1 MSSEGFF
8 HRLLVPVDGSESSFK
23 AARYAVRLAC
33 REGCEI
39 KALHVVD
46 EETANDM
53 ADYTER
59 PVSAILNR
67 MKRSGEGYLEDV
79 EKIGKEAGVD
89 VAGQIVVGIPYR
101 EVLDF
106 AAKKDI
112 DLIVMGTV
120 GRKGP
125 RRVLIGSVT
134 ERIIEH
140 SSVPV
145 LVVK

>member
-1 MSSEGFF
+1 MSPEGFF
-8 HRLLVPVDGSESSFK
+8 RRLLVPVDGSESSFK

-39 KALHVVD
+39 MALHVVD

-53 ADYTER
+53 ADYTDR

-67 MKRSGEGYLEDV
+67 MQRSGEGYLEDV
-79 EKIGKEAGVD
+79 EKIGKDAGVE
-89 VAGQIVVGIPYR
+89 VEGEIVVGIPYR
-101 EVLDF
+101 QVLDF
-106 AAKKDI
+106 ATKKEI

>member
-1 MSSEGFF
+1 MAAQSFF
-8 HRLLVPVDGSESSFK
+8 QRLLVPIDGSENSFK

-33 REGCEI
+33 QEQCEVI
-39 KALHVVD
+39 ALHVVD
-46 EETANDM
+46 EETAEDM
-53 ADYTER
+53 ADYANR
-59 PVSAILNR
+59 PVGAILER
-67 MKRSGEGYLEDV
+67 MEKSGRSYLEDV
-79 EKIGKEAGVD
+79 EKIGEEAGVE
-89 VAGQIVVGIPYR
+89 VRVEVLVGIPHR
-101 EVLDF
+101 QVLEF
-106 AAKKDI
+106 AARQEV
-112 DLIVMGTV
+112 DLIVIGTV